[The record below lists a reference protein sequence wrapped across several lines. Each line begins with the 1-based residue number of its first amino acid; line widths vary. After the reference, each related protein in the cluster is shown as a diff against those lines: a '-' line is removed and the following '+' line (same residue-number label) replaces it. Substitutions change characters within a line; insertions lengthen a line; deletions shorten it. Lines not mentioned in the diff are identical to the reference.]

1 MEKLHLDILDQERK
15 VIFQKLG
22 TFRSRGFLAGGTAL
36 ALQLGHRV
44 SYDFDIFCS
53 KEIPQNFPAKIEKDI
68 YVKEVLVSSG
78 DEFTF
83 LTEHDI
89 KISFIYYPF
98 DLEKYLLDFS
108 EAPLRLIS
116 PFGTALTKAYALN
129 RRNAW
134 RDYVDLYFIL
144 KKKITSLENIA
155 RESQGVFRG
164 LFNEKLFLA
173 QLVYT
178 EDISKAEIDGMQL
191 LEAVTLSEV
200 QSFFEKEVDTYLKK
214 KI

>member
-116 PFGTALTKAYALN
+116 PFGTALTKAYALKSKEIGIYLVTN
-129 RRNAW
+129 KVA
-134 RDYVDLYFIL
+134 F
-144 KKKITSLENIA
+144 S
-155 RESQGVFRG
+155 
-164 LFNEKLFLA
+164 EKD
-173 QLVYT
+173 VNT
-178 EDISKAEIDGMQL
+178 VL
-191 LEAVTLSEV
+191 LTG
-200 QSFFEKEVDTYLKK
+200 FFHAYGPVNDYLK
-214 KI
+214 